1 MLRVFV
7 YSRAASGEDIRDL
20 AEPEAHGERVQPAR
34 NVGHIV
40 VWQKTALKVVQDRWQ
55 HHAVIAATS
64 ALLCLVEQEERRR
77 ES

>member
-1 MLRVFV
+1 MSRVFV

-20 AEPEAHGERVQPAR
+20 AGPEVHGERVQPVR

-40 VWQKTALKVVQDRWQ
+40 VWQQTALKVVQDRWQ
-55 HHAVIAATS
+55 HHAAIAATT
-64 ALLCLVEQEERRR
+64 ALPCLVEQEERRR